1 MKKNLAH
8 HYSNDNGLLHRALTH
23 KKITAGLLSTLI
35 SLSSVP
41 VFAQTSIDNGVL
53 DEMIVTANRYAQTA
67 NESLASVSVITREDI
82 QQSAAYD
89 LPELLAGQAG
99 VVIRSSGPYGQQ
111 TSLFLRGTNSNH
123 VLVLVDGVKLYSA
136 TAGSTALQHIPL
148 TQIERIEVV
157 RGPRSSLYG
166 AEAIGGVVQIFTRR
180 SEQQNSARV
189 ELGAGSN
196 NSREINTGLTLSGEK
211 AQFSFNARHF
221 NTDGIDTIVHDSA
234 NDNDGYRNN
243 AFNAQFDYRFN
254 STLAFASS
262 LMDVQGEVNYDNCY
276 NSITF
281 TSSDECISDY
291 QQQTI
296 SNSFKFTPGGIWDG
310 QLQFSR
316 SKDFDENFSD
326 DQRQYTFETERDAV
340 SFTNNFQLSDT
351 QMLALGIDYADD
363 TVTSDFLGAST
374 PESRNNTAVFALW
387 NQQIEQ
393 LQLNLSLRSDDNE
406 QFDQHTTGNIALGYP
421 LAKDL
426 SGFISYGTAFKA
438 PSFNDLYS
446 AFGGNP
452 DLQPE
457 ESASTE
463 IGVRGTIDDASW
475 SFNIY
480 QTDIDNLII
489 YDQTTSTSENIAQSQ
504 IRGAELNSSLQLAQW
519 QFDLALSYTDPR
531 NKSGDD
537 KDKVLQSR
545 PKQTLSIQAN
555 RDFGQFSLGGSLLT
569 QSQRYTSSDNSTSSP
584 GYGLLNAHAS
594 YQLNK
599 NMSLQA
605 KLSNLLDKDY
615 ILNEGFGTTYSTLGR
630 SLFVNLAYQL

>member
-1 MKKNLAH
+1 VKKNLAH

>member
-1 MKKNLAH
+1 VKKTIAQQHAIHN
-8 HYSNDNGLLHRALTH
+8 SLLHKTFKH
-23 KKITAGLLSTLI
+23 KKLICGLLSGLI
-35 SLSSVP
+35 GSSSAP
-41 VFAQTSIDNGVL
+41 VFAQSPADN
-53 DEMIVTANRYAQTA
+53 DTFEEMIVTANRYAQTA

-82 QQSAAYD
+82 EQSAAYD
-89 LPELLAGQAG
+89 LPELLAGVAG
-99 VVIRSSGPYGQQ
+99 VVVRSSGPYGQQ
-111 TSLFLRGTNSNH
+111 TSLFLRGSNSNH

-136 TAGSTALQHIPL
+136 TTGSTALQHIPL

-166 AEAIGGVVQIFTRR
+166 AEAIGGVIQIFTRH

-196 NSREINTGLTLSGEK
+196 SSREVNAGLSLVGDK
-211 AQFSFNARHF
+211 AQFSVNARHF
-221 NTDGIDTIVHDSA
+221 NTDGIDTIVHDSV

-254 STLAFASS
+254 SAVAFSS
-262 LMDVQGEVNYDNCY
+262 SVMDVQGDVDYDNCY

-281 TSSDECISDY
+281 TSSDECSSDY
-291 QQQTI
+291 KQQSI

-316 SKDFDENFSD
+316 SKDFDENYSD
-326 DQRQYTFETERDAV
+326 TQRQYTFETEREAV

-351 QMLALGIDYADD
+351 QMFALGIDYADD
-363 TVTSDFLGAST
+363 TVSSDFLGTST
-374 PESRNNTAVFALW
+374 PDSRDNTAVFALW
-387 NQQIEQ
+387 NQQLDQ
-393 LQLNLSLRSDDNE
+393 LQFNLSVRSDDNE

-421 LAKDL
+421 LAKNL
-426 SGFISYGTAFKA
+426 TGFISYGTAFKA

-463 IGVRGTIDDASW
+463 IGVRGTIDEASW

-480 QTDIDNLII
+480 QTDIDDLIV
-489 YDQTTSTSENIAQSQ
+489 YNQTTFTSENIAQAQ
-504 IRGAELNSSLQLAQW
+504 IRGAELSSSLQLAQW
-519 QFDLALSYTDPR
+519 QLQLALSYTDPR

-537 KDKVLQSR
+537 EDKVLQSR
-545 PKQTLSIQAN
+545 PKQTLGIQAQ
-555 RDFGQFSLGGSLLT
+555 RDFGRFSLGSSLLA

-594 YQLNK
+594 YQLSK
-599 NMSLQA
+599 SMTVQA

-630 SLFVNLAYQL
+630 SLFVNLSYQL